1 MKIAVFKNTEI
12 TPVSHD
18 TVYWVSV
25 GDSSTAD
32 MTEDELQEL
41 RIPFELE
48 PVLIDFSV
56 ANSYFVNQDLP

>member
-41 RIPFELE
+41 RIQ
-48 PVLIDFSV
+48 IDKALASKQH
-56 ANSYFVNQDLP
+56 SR